1 MRQNGL
7 LLHYLRLP
15 SFFLVVAT
23 PHIPSTARDIAGA
36 TVSPVVP
43 TNKIHAANARQIIQV
58 DYRENDGSIEER
70 VYAVDTK

>member
-15 SFFLVVAT
+15 IVFLAVAT
-23 PHIPSTARDIAGA
+23 PHIPSTARDIARA
-36 TVSPVVP
+36 TVPPVVL